1 MSQNAI
7 PDSATDDVAA
17 RIAGRS
23 LSKRGQDYA
32 AEVRRLLD
40 AGLAVM
46 QRGGTDARPRV
57 ADIVAE
63 AGLSNDAFY
72 RHFRSKDALVAAII
86 EDGAERLRSY
96 LVHQMEKERTPEGR
110 VRRWVQGVL
119 AQSGGAVAPAT
130 LAVLWNAGSVGD
142 GMASG
147 HSRLNPRL
155 AELLEAPLGDLGS
168 EDPALDASLITHAV
182 VGRLSDHLWQR
193 TAPSRSEQE
202 RLVAFCLR
210 QP

>member
-1 MSQNAI
+1 MTQNAI
-7 PDSATDDVAA
+7 PVAADDVAV

-40 AGLAVM
+40 AGLEVM

-86 EDGAERLRSY
+86 EDGAERLRGY
-96 LVHQMEKERTPEGR
+96 LVHQMEKERTPEGQ
-110 VRRWVQGVL
+110 VRRWIEGVL
-119 AQSGGAVAPAT
+119 AQAGDSVAPAT
-130 LAVLWNAGSVGD
+130 LAVLWNAGGVGE

-155 AELLEAPLGDLGS
+155 AELLEAPLAQLGGA
-168 EDPALDASLITHAV
+168 DPELDAVLLTHAV

-193 TAPSRSEQE
+193 TTPTRAEQAH
-202 RLVAFCLR
+202 LVAFCLR
-210 QP
+210 SI

>member
-7 PDSATDDVAA
+7 PDVGDDLAT

-23 LSKRGQDYA
+23 LSKRGQDYT

-40 AGLAVM
+40 AGLEVM

-72 RHFRSKDALVAAII
+72 RHFPSKDALVAAVI

-96 LVHQMEKERTPEGR
+96 LVHSMAKESTPEGQ
-110 VRRWVQGVL
+110 VTRWVQGVL
-119 AQSGGAVAPAT
+119 AQAGDAVAPAT
-130 LAVLWNAGSVGD
+130 LAVLWNAGGVGE

-155 AELLEAPLGDLGS
+155 AELLEAPLAELGS
-168 EDPALDASLITHAV
+168 AEPALDAALLTHAV

-193 TAPSRSEQE
+193 TTPTRAE
-202 RLVAFCLR
+202 REHLVRFCLGR
-210 QP
+210 G